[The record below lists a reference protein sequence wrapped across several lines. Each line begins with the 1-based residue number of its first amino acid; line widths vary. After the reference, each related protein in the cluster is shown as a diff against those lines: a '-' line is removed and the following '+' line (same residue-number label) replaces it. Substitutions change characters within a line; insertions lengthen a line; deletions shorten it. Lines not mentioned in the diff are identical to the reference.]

1 MLAAEYDI
9 LRQVED
15 RHWWH
20 AVLRR
25 QVLLTLAGA
34 ALPPRAQLLDAG
46 CGTGGMLAFLREN
59 CPHLDLDGIDASEL
73 AVRHCLTRG
82 LKQVRHGSVHSLPF
96 ANDTFDVVLSLDVL
110 YHSGVEQECAL
121 AEMRRVLRP
130 GGHLLLNLPAF
141 DCLRGAHDVAV
152 CGARRYKACQVRQM
166 LERHSLT
173 GVNTN
178 FWNAWLFLPLLAWRR
193 MSRLQPGVAEPAA
206 VSDLILP
213 PVWLNRCLSLIGRL
227 DAKMCRLF
235 RVPFGSSVFATA
247 QKPVQPRG
255 TPP

>member
-9 LRQVED
+9 LRRVED

-46 CGTGGMLAFLREN
+46 CGTGGMLAFLREK
-59 CPHLDLDGIDASEL
+59 CPKLDLDGIDASEL
-73 AVRHCLTRG
+73 AVRHCHTRG

-110 YHSGVEQECAL
+110 YHSGVEQERAL

-130 GGHLLLNLPAF
+130 DGLLLLNVPAF
-141 DCLRGAHDVAV
+141 ECLRGAHDVAV
-152 CGARRYKACQVRQM
+152 CGARRYKACHVREM

-173 GVNTN
+173 DVNTHY
-178 FWNAWLFLPLLAWRR
+178 WNAWLFLPLLAWRR
-193 MSRLQPGVAEPAA
+193 MSRIQPGVAEPAA

-213 PVWLNRCLSLIGRL
+213 PVWLNRCLSLVGRL
-227 DAKMCRLF
+227 DAKGCRAF

-247 QKPVQPRG
+247 RKPVQPGG
-255 TPP
+255 TAL